1 MLHQGSIVAVTL
13 LFGLSVAA
21 NAQEAKKYPA
31 FEGIWD
37 RGSPIAGWDP
47 DRPPAKGQ
55 QAPLTAEYQAIYE
68 ANIARDRAGREFDPK
83 FTCGP
88 VGMPRVMSMNQ
99 PMELIIKPSAI
110 YMLMENQS
118 PLRRIYTDGRSWPED
133 PDRGYV
139 GYSIGRWID
148 SENTGTYDTLEAETR
163 ALKGVRLMDNSGIPL
178 HADGETIIKERIYL
192 DKANPDVMHNE
203 ITTFDHAFTRPW
215 SISRFYRRVH
225 DGRPQEYNCGE
236 DNRWVVIG
244 GFTYLADTDG
254 YLMPIQRDEPP
265 PDPKLF
271 QKYFTKK

>member
-37 RGSPIAGWDP
+37 RGSSIAGWDP

-68 ANIARDRAGREFDPK
+68 ADIARDRAGREFDPK

-88 VGMPRVMSMNQ
+88 VGMPRVMTMNQ

-192 DKANPDVMHNE
+192 DKANPDMMHNE